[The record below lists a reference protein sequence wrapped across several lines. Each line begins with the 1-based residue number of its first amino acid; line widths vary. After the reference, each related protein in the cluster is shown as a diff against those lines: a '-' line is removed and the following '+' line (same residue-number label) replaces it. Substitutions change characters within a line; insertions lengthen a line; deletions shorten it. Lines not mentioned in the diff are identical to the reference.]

1 MYQSLCPF
9 VSECLCAHSS
19 SVCDHSCCM
28 TVELGRGG
36 GRGEREGRGEGERRG
51 RDRREKERRGK
62 REGGSREER
71 EGEGE

>member
-1 MYQSLCPF
+1 
-9 VSECLCAHSS
+9 
-19 SVCDHSCCM
+19 M

-71 EGEGE
+71 EGERKGSEIWSILTIYLLHCNYNLALH